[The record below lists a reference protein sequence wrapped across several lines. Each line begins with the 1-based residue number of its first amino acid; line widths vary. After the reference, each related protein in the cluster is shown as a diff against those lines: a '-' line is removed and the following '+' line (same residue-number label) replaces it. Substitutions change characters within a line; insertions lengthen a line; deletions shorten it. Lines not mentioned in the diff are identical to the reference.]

1 MIHSWDTQSDYLL
14 SSRHSPLKIGPGE
27 GGIPNDND
35 GGTSYSSGLRSKRS
49 RRQKNRI
56 EIAPNSITAVMK
68 SVIDLCNDNSKSKK
82 KRVQLDMQLKVN
94 LLVLF

>member
-35 GGTSYSSGLRSKRS
+35 GGTSYSSGLR
-49 RRQKNRI
+49 RQENRT
-56 EIAPNSITAVMK
+56 EPAPNGITAVMK